1 MVSTTFV
8 SVVGAPGWT
17 GGAHC
22 DSIPEV
28 RGVVAAGNPHTAEA
42 AASVLREGGN
52 AVDALVAGALAS
64 FVAEPLL
71 ASAGGSGMM
80 TLALPGQEPVVIDF
94 FSAMPGLDR
103 PAGGPPMDFEA
114 IEIDFGAA
122 SQVFHI
128 GRASAAP
135 PVALPGLAAAAKEY
149 GSLDLETLTAPAIDL
164 ATHGCPLT
172 EEAAEV
178 FRLLW
183 PINLRTEDCQYSYS
197 ETDAPPHAGSRKAM
211 PGMANLLRR
220 FAEHGGPPPE
230 FQQAL
235 LEHFGPSAGG
245 AITAADLAQAKP
257 RVVAPR
263 ALRIGEWEVL
273 ASPRLGGKLL
283 GVIAGALAEGPVA
296 RTEAEEVARHAEAC
310 RAGTRA
316 KSDERAF
323 GSTTHLSV
331 IDAHGGAAAATLTNG
346 EGSGHVLPGTQVQL
360 NNFCGEE
367 DLHPGGFFAHAPGA
381 GLPSMIA
388 PTIVRGPGDAVLAL
402 GSGGANRIRSV
413 VSQVLYRVCVLGQ
426 PLEDAVR
433 APRVHAEET
442 SVWLEMEERH
452 DHHGI
457 VDALNDRFE
466 HVYSFPFRAFFF
478 GGVHAVHARGGE
490 VIGAGDPRRGGAVVH
505 AQGRHA

>member
-1 MVSTTFV
+1 M
-8 SVVGAPGWT
+8 AIRPWT
-17 GGAHC
+17 DRPRC
-22 DSIPEV
+22 DSIREV

-42 AASVLREGGN
+42 AASVLRAGGN

-80 TLALPGQEPVVIDF
+80 TVALPGQDPVVIDF

-103 PAGGPPMDFEA
+103 PSDAPPMDFES

-122 SQVFHI
+122 SQIFHI

-135 PVALPGLAAAAKEY
+135 PLAFPGLAHAATHF
-149 GSLDLETLTAPAIDL
+149 GTQSLEELTAPAIGL
-164 ATHGCPLT
+164 AERGCPLT
-172 EEAAEV
+172 DEAAEV

-183 PINLRTEDCQYSYS
+183 PINLRTEECQTSYS
-197 ETDAPPHAGSRKAM
+197 DSDAPPRPGSCRPM
-211 PGMANLLRR
+211 PGMAAVLRR
-220 FAEHGGPPPE
+220 FAEHGGTPPE

-235 LEHFGPSAGG
+235 LEHFGPAAGG
-245 AITAADLAQAKP
+245 AITETDLANAKP

-263 ALRIGEWEVL
+263 TLRIGHWEVL

-283 GVIAGALAEGPVA
+283 GLIAGTLAEGHVSLDEA
-296 RTEAEEVARHAEAC
+296 TEAVRHAEAC

-331 IDAHGGAAAATLTNG
+331 IDAQGGAAAATLTNG
-346 EGSGHVLPGTQVQL
+346 EGCGHVIPGTQIQL

-367 DLHPGGFFAHAPGA
+367 DLHPGGFFDHAPGTA
-381 GLPSMIA
+381 LPSMIA
-388 PTIVRGPGDAVLAL
+388 PTIVRGPESSVLAL

-413 VSQVLYRVCVLGQ
+413 VSQVLYRVCCLGQ
-426 PLEDAVR
+426 PLEEAVF
-433 APRVHAEET
+433 APRVHAEES
-442 SVWLEMEERH
+442 SVWLEMEDRH

-457 VDALNDRFE
+457 VEALNERFE

-478 GGVHAVHARGGE
+478 GGVHAVLAQNGE
-490 VIGAGDPRRGGAVVH
+490 VIGAGDPRRGGAVVR
-505 AQGRHA
+505 A

>member
-1 MVSTTFV
+1 M
-8 SVVGAPGWT
+8 
-17 GGAHC
+17 
-22 DSIPEV
+22 

-42 AASVLREGGN
+42 AASVLRQGGN

-80 TLALPGQEPVVIDF
+80 TLALPGQDPVVIDF
-94 FSAMPGLDR
+94 FSSMPGLDR
-103 PAGGPPMDFEA
+103 PADAPPMDFEA
-114 IEIDFGAA
+114 IDIDFGAA

-135 PVALPGLAAAAKEY
+135 PVALPGLADAAKRF
-149 GSLDLETLTAPAIDL
+149 GTLDLETLTAPAIEL
-164 ATHGCPLT
+164 ALQGCPLT

-183 PINLRTEDCQYSYS
+183 PINLRTEECCASYS
-197 ETDAPPHAGSRKAM
+197 DTEAPPHAGSRRKM
-211 PGMANLLRR
+211 PGMAALLRR

-230 FQQAL
+230 FQEAL
-235 LEHFGPSAGG
+235 LEHFGPAAGG
-245 AITAADLAQAKP
+245 AITETDLAEAKP

-263 ALRIGEWEVL
+263 TLRIGEWEVL

-283 GVIAGALAEGPVA
+283 GVIAGSLAEGFIH
-296 RTEAEEVARHAEAC
+296 RDEAEEVTRHAEAC

-381 GLPSMIA
+381 PLPSMIA
-388 PTIVRGPGDAVLAL
+388 PTIVRGPNDSVLAL

-413 VSQVLYRVCVLGQ
+413 VSQVLYRVCILGQ
-426 PLEDAVR
+426 PLEAAVR
-433 APRVHAEET
+433 APRVHAEES
-442 SVWLEMEERH
+442 SVWLEMEDRH
-452 DHHGI
+452 DRAAI
-457 VDALNDRFE
+457 VEKLQDHFE

-478 GGVHAVHARGGE
+478 GGVHAVYARGGE
-490 VIGAGDPRRGGAVVH
+490 VIGAGDPRRGGAVVR
-505 AQGRHA
+505 A

>member
-1 MVSTTFV
+1 MPVRGPPPRRRWTD
-8 SVVGAPGWT
+8 GAR
-17 GGAHC
+17 C
-22 DSIPEV
+22 ISIREV

-42 AASVLREGGN
+42 AASVLRKGGN

-71 ASAGGSGMM
+71 ASAGGAGMM
-80 TLALPGQEPVVIDF
+80 TVSLPGREPMVIDF

-103 PAGGPPMDFEA
+103 PADAPPMDFES

-135 PVALPGLAAAAKEY
+135 PVALPGLAYAAEHF
-149 GSLDLETLTAPAIDL
+149 GSLSLEALTAPAVEL
-164 ATHGCPLT
+164 ARAGCPLT

-183 PINLRTEDCQYSYS
+183 PINLRTEACQYSYS
-197 ETDAPPHAGSRKAM
+197 ESEAPPRAGSRKPM
-211 PGMANLLRR
+211 PGMARLLER
-220 FAEHGGPPPE
+220 FAEHGGPPPD
-230 FQQAL
+230 FQAAL
-235 LEHFGPSAGG
+235 LEHFGPAAGG
-245 AITAADLAQAKP
+245 AITETDLAQAEP

-263 ALRIGEWEVL
+263 TLRIGEWEVL

-283 GVIAGALAEGPVA
+283 GIIAGSLAEGAVE
-296 RTEAEEVARHAEAC
+296 RSEADEVARHAEAC

-331 IDAHGGAAAATLTNG
+331 IDAQGGAAAATLTNG
-346 EGSGHVLPGTQVQL
+346 EGCGHVVPGTQVQL

-367 DLHPGGFFAHAPGA
+367 DLHPGGFFDHAPGTA
-381 GLPSMIA
+381 LPSMIA
-388 PTIVRGPGDAVLAL
+388 PTIVRGPGESVLAL

-413 VSQVLYRVCVLGQ
+413 VSQVLYRVCCLGQ

-433 APRVHAEET
+433 APRVHAEES
-442 SVWLEMEERH
+442 SVWLEMEDRH

-457 VDALNDRFE
+457 VDALNERFE

-478 GGVHAVHARGGE
+478 GGVHAVLAQGGE
-490 VIGAGDPRRGGAVVH
+490 VIGAGDPRRGGAVVR
-505 AQGRHA
+505 A

>member
-1 MVSTTFV
+1 
-8 SVVGAPGWT
+8 
-17 GGAHC
+17 
-22 DSIPEV
+22 V

-42 AASVLREGGN
+42 AASVLRQGGN

-80 TLALPGQEPVVIDF
+80 TLALPGQEPVVVDF

-103 PAGGPPMDFEA
+103 PADAPPMDFEA

-135 PVALPGLAAAAKEY
+135 PLALPGLAAAAKKH
-149 GSLDLETLTAPAIDL
+149 GTLDLETLTAPAIEL
-164 ATHGCPLT
+164 ALRGCPLT

-183 PINLRTEDCQYSYS
+183 PINLRTEECQGSYS
-197 ETDAPPHAGSRKAM
+197 DTDQPPHPGSRRAM
-211 PGMANLLRR
+211 PGMARLLQR

-230 FQQAL
+230 LQEAL

-245 AITAADLAQAKP
+245 AITEADLARAEP
-257 RVVAPR
+257 RFVAPR
-263 ALRIGEWEVL
+263 TLRIGEWEVL

-283 GVIAGALAEGPVA
+283 GVIAGSLAEGFIH
-296 RTEAEEVARHAEAC
+296 RDEAEEVARHAEAC

-367 DLHPGGFFAHAPGA
+367 DLHPGGFFAHEPGSE
-381 GLPSMIA
+381 LPSMIA

-413 VSQVLYRVCVLGQ
+413 VSQVLYRVCILGQ
-426 PLEDAVR
+426 PLDAAVR
-433 APRVHAEET
+433 APRVHAEES
-442 SVWLEMEERH
+442 SVWLEMEDRH
-452 DHHGI
+452 DRAAI
-457 VDALNDRFE
+457 IETLQDRFE

-478 GGVHAVHARGGE
+478 GGVHAVHARDGE
-490 VIGAGDPRRGGAVVH
+490 VIGAGDPRRGGAVVR
-505 AQGRHA
+505 A